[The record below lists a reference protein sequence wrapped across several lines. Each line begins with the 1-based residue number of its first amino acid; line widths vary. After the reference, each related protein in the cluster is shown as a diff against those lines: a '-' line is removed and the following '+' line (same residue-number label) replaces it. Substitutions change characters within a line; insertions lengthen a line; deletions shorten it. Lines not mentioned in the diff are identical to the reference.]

1 MSRTVTVRGKPGVL
15 VQHPHAL
22 EANPRR
28 CLGQKYVPVAAGK
41 APDPDVTKRYVPTIE
56 QVVDHPLV
64 RKALRRG
71 EVELVAA
78 DDPSLAA
85 MVPAPA
91 AAPPAGSTETSS
103 AGETPATETTETAP
117 DAPTETSS
125 AGDEPEGDSQ

>member
-41 APDPDVTKRYVPTIE
+41 APDPDVTKRYVPAIE
-56 QVVDHPLV
+56 TVVDHPLV

-71 EVELVAA
+71 EVELVSA
-78 DDPSLAA
+78 DDPGLAA
-85 MVPAPA
+85 MVPV
-91 AAPPAGSTETSS
+91 APPAGSSEAPG
-103 AGETPATETTETAP
+103 AGETPTSETTDPAP
-117 DAPTETSS
+117 DAPTETPS
-125 AGDEPEGDSQ
+125 AGDEPEGDDQ